1 MPASKMSTQKPAPV
15 LASAVSATPEAE
27 GGLREAVL
35 SRFPN
40 VTAISVK
47 DALAT
52 ASETFGRIADA
63 ARALASLA
71 LIAGVLVLAGAIA
84 AGRRARIYDAVVLK
98 VLGATRKNLLAAY
111 IVEYAA
117 IGLSA
122 SVIAGALGT
131 LAGWLIV
138 SKVMRAEWVFLPGTL
153 VGTAVVCTLAVM
165 TFGFVGT
172 WRALGQK
179 ASPILRAR

>member
-1 MPASKMSTQKPAPV
+1 MS
-15 LASAVSATPEAE
+15 
-27 GGLREAVL
+27 
-35 SRFPN
+35 
-40 VTAISVK
+40 
-47 DALAT
+47 
-52 ASETFGRIADA
+52 

-71 LIAGVLVLAGAIA
+71 LIAGVLVLAGAIS

-98 VLGATRKNLLAAY
+98 VLGATRKNLLGAY

-165 TFGFVGT
+165 AFGFVGT
-172 WRALGQK
+172 WRALSQK
-179 ASPILRAR
+179 ALPILRAR